1 MATFSFDTPGRSV
14 KRFAEITGGIPQRDV
29 VDRAIAE
36 NGIVFND
43 RPVWHLTQP
52 TRIGW
57 CAWEWSVLLDERP
70 VAEGRNWSKARAYKR
85 RERAYKAALA
95 ELEARLADEDG
106 GCE

>member
-14 KRFAEITGGIPQRDV
+14 KRFAEITGEIPRDV

-36 NGIVFND
+36 NGLIFND
-43 RPVWHLTQP
+43 RPVLHLAQP

-70 VAEGRNWSKARAYKR
+70 VAEGRAWSKARAYKQ
-85 RERAYKAALA
+85 RERAYRAALA
-95 ELEARLADEDG
+95 ELDERLAAEQD